1 MSARIAVV
9 ALFVLPLALT
19 AAPTKDW
26 TPRRTSWGDPDL
38 QGTYANNNEY
48 ATPLERPAEFEGK
61 TARDLTPAEIAEA
74 RRQAQQRMIAAL
86 PGGQVRGPDDW
97 WLQNID
103 VSKRSRLWSIVDPP
117 DGRIPPLTD
126 AGRRRAAARVRSSFV
141 GGPFDGPED
150 LNYLERCITKGV
162 PGAMIPSMYSNN
174 YEILQTPGWVA
185 IRYELLHEM
194 RLIPLDGRPHVGAKI
209 RQHLGDSRGHFEGT
223 TLVVETTN
231 LKQGS
236 VYRNADAA
244 SLRVVER
251 FTPRS
256 PEVLE
261 WDATLDDPNT
271 WTRPWTLAMDLVRDR
286 GGLLF
291 YECHE
296 NNYGLRNILSGA
308 RAEERLAR

>member
-1 MSARIAVV
+1 MVPRLIAV
-9 ALFVLPLALT
+9 ALFSVAVTLA
-19 AAPTKDW
+19 AAPVKEW
-26 TPRRTSWGDPDL
+26 TPPRTPWGDPDL

-61 TARDLTPAEIAEA
+61 TARDLTPAEVAEA
-74 RRQAQQRMIAAL
+74 RRVAQQRMIAAL
-86 PGGQVRGPDDW
+86 PGGNVRGPDDW

-117 DGRIPPLTD
+117 DGKIPPLTP
-126 AGRRRAAARVRSSFV
+126 AGQARASVRVRSSFV

-150 LNYLERCITKGV
+150 LNFLERCITKGI

-174 YEILQTPGWVA
+174 YEILQAPGVVT

-194 RLIPLDGRPHVGAKI
+194 RVVPLDGRAHVGSKV
-209 RQHLGDSRGHFEGT
+209 RQYLGDSRGHFEGT

-231 LKQGS
+231 FKQGS

-244 SLRVVER
+244 TLRVVER
-251 FTPRS
+251 FTPKSRD
-256 PEVLE
+256 VLE
-261 WDATLDDPNT
+261 WDATLNDPNT
-271 WTRPWTLAMDLVRDR
+271 WTRPWTIAMDLTRDR

-296 NNYGLRNILSGA
+296 NNYGLRNILSAA
-308 RAEERLAR
+308 RAEDSR